1 MWTNKKRSQLKFV
14 ITFISVIFYVESIEG
29 AIYLVVILL
38 FLIQTLLSLVIVS
51 FVIDYLKY
59 YMLEREMAGNSSL
72 CQIYL

>member
-14 ITFISVIFYVESIEG
+14 ITFIFVIFYVESIEG